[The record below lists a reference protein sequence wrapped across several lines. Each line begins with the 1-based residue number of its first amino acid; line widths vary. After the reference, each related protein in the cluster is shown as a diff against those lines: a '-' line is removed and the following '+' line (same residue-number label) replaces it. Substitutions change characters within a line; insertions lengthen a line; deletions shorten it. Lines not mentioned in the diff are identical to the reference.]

1 MPAGLSEPV
10 TVCIG
15 SVNPVKVRG
24 VRRAFEKF
32 FKYVEVVPVEVVGVA
47 AQPLSFEDV
56 VRGAIS
62 RASEALKV
70 CRGRS
75 FGVGVEAGIFSFADR
90 YFDVHAACI
99 YDGSRRFL
107 GFSPAFQV
115 PSRFVELIR
124 SGEFKE
130 LEEVVDRQFGTE
142 KIGEKGGLI
151 SLLTRGEVVREELV
165 YYAVV
170 MALVPLIN
178 RGLYSEAKHE
188 DI

>member
-1 MPAGLSEPV
+1 MSSRFGESI
-10 TVCIG
+10 TVCVG
-15 SVNPVKVRG
+15 SVNSVKVRG

-32 FKYVEVVPVEVVGVA
+32 FRYVEVVPVEVAGVA

-62 RASEALKV
+62 RASEALRA
-70 CRGRS
+70 CGGRGL
-75 FGVGVEAGIFSFADR
+75 GVGVEAGIFSFASR
-90 YFDVHAACI
+90 YFDVHAACV

-130 LEEVVDRQFGTE
+130 LEEVVDRHFGTE
-142 KIGEKGGLI
+142 RIGEKGGLI

-170 MALVPLIN
+170 MALVPLLN
-178 RGLYSEAKHE
+178 RGLYSEAEHE
-188 DI
+188 GI